1 MPQMNPNSCRILTY
15 GKDETLLMTRKAILE
30 TARFTCDTAHTA
42 EDFVGCINSSPRGY
56 DIFIVCH
63 SVPPEEQQV
72 IVEAAKGSDVEVYVL
87 KALIQPEDFVAH
99 VQELSKQC

>member
-30 TARFTCDTAHTA
+30 TARFTCDNAHTA